1 MKFGLTDAR
10 DLTSEEIVYRPGCCR
25 LWDGF
30 RGRGTFVVGFE
41 AGEVGFE
48 DGLGCGSGLTG
59 LEGCDAGYF
68 AEEEFGFFL
77 RSAVLLIHK

>member
-1 MKFGLTDAR
+1 MKFGLADTR
-10 DLTSEEIVYRPGCCR
+10 DLTSEEIVCRPGCCR

-30 RGRGTFVVGFE
+30 GGRGTFVVGFE

-48 DGLGCGSGLTG
+48 DGFGGGLTG

-77 RSAVLLIHK
+77 RSAVLFDS